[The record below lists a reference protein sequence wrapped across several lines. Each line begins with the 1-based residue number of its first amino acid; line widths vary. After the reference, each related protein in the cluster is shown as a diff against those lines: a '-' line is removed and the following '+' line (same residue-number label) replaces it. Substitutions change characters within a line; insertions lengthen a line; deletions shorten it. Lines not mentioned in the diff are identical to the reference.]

1 MTNEQVEKFLQKET
15 TNTNPVKI
23 NFKTRS
29 AILGIF
35 IKLED
40 YTELKSKNLWRI
52 VSESR
57 IDEFKKTKN
66 SGLARIFNGVEIT
79 RLEKV

>member
-1 MTNEQVEKFLQKET
+1 MTNEQVEKFLLKEP
-15 TNTNPVKI
+15 NSNPVKI

-29 AILGIF
+29 SILGIF
-35 IKLED
+35 LQLED
-40 YTELKSKNLWRI
+40 YPELKSKNLWRI
-52 VSESR
+52 VSETR

-66 SGLARIFNGVEIT
+66 TSLARIFNGVEIT

>member
-1 MTNEQVEKFLQKET
+1 MTNEQLEKFLQKDIANSAT
-15 TNTNPVKI
+15 VKI

-35 IKLED
+35 LKLED

-66 SGLARIFNGVEIT
+66 AGLARIFNGVEIT